1 MEINM
6 DYTRQHSKQNLKQ
19 QYLQQSVMTATP
31 AELLIMLYD
40 ACIKN
45 LKLAEICLTERH
57 DLDGSN
63 THFIKAQKIIMELV
77 TSLDTSY
84 EISASLLE
92 IYNFLLRTIRDM
104 NIKKEVT
111 LLPQVLEILTS
122 LRDTWETAA
131 KLQSSSSEVG

>member
-1 MEINM
+1 M

-45 LKLAEICLTERH
+45 LRLAEICLTERH

-63 THFIKAQKIIMELV
+63 AHFIKAQKIIMELV

-92 IYNFLLRTIRDM
+92 IYNFLLRTIRNM

-131 KLQSSSSEVG
+131 KLQAAGSEVG

>member
-1 MEINM
+1 M